1 MKMPVI
7 DCRGLACPQ
16 PVVTTKQALDQL
28 KEGEMI
34 VIVDNA
40 SSCNNVERFAQSQG
54 CSVDI
59 KEKGED
65 FYIHIQKV
73 SDKGKAEA
81 TQLEEKVKK
90 VVVYINSH
98 LLGIGDDA
106 LGAILMRSFLKT
118 LMDLEI
124 KPSRLI
130 LINSGVRLATEGSE
144 VLETLR
150 ALSQKGIEIFS
161 CGTCLD
167 FYGLKQKLKV
177 GVVSNM
183 YDIAQTLLEADRLI
197 RP

>member
-40 SSCNNVERFAQSQG
+40 SSCNNVERFVQSQG
-54 CSVDI
+54 CSVEI
-59 KEKGED
+59 KEKGQE
-65 FYIHIQKV
+65 FHIHIRKSDAHQEKKV
-73 SDKGKAEA
+73 EP
-81 TQLEEKVKK
+81 EEKIKK

-98 LLGIGDDA
+98 LLGIVDEA
-106 LGAILMRSFLKT
+106 LGAVLMRSFLKT
-118 LMDLEI
+118 LMDLKK

-130 LINSGVRLATEGSE
+130 LINSGVRLASEGSE
-144 VLETLR
+144 VLETLKKL
-150 ALSQKGIEIFS
+150 AEEGTEILA

-167 FYGLKQKLKV
+167 FYRLKDKLRV
-177 GVVSNM
+177 GMVSNM
-183 YDIAQTLLEADRLI
+183 YDIAQSLLEADHLI

>member
-1 MKMPVI
+1 MSVI

-16 PVVTTKQALDQL
+16 PVITTKQTLDQV
-28 KEGEMI
+28 KEGEII
-34 VIVDNA
+34 VIVDN
-40 SSCNNVERFAQSQG
+40 SVSCNNVERFARSQG
-54 CSVDI
+54 CLVEI

-65 FYIHIQKV
+65 FYLHIQKLGEK
-73 SDKGKAEA
+73 DKEEA
-81 TQLEEKVKK
+81 IRAEEKIRK
-90 VVVYINSH
+90 VVVYINSQF
-98 LLGIGDDA
+98 LGVGDEA

-118 LMDLEI
+118 LLDLEM

-150 ALSQKGIEIFS
+150 LLSEKGIEILS

-167 FYGLKQKLKV
+167 FYGLKGKLKV
-177 GVVSNM
+177 GKISNM
-183 YDIAQTLLEADRLI
+183 YDIAQSLLEADRLI